1 MRSVKRTKIGYNS
14 KGNISKV
21 STTRVDT
28 FNDKTEE
35 KYEIVTKRQNKG
47 DIVRYTSYFDDSK
60 VNVDYKVNDDGFILD
75 ETRYMISDASATAED
90 IEYSC
95 KAKMIGDNCFIERS
109 FVRSPH
115 YIIEKSYHRSLLDGR
130 LLSSYEIRY
139 TDNDDNKEIV
149 YENCKTNTY
158 SNIKIN
164 KEETHVLLNT
174 SIATDYNIK
183 LNPLYDH
190 PHVCDVIRYE
200 YDNNGNITHFYT
212 KRNTTEVDVF
222 CEYNKKNRMIRKESI
237 IRFYN
242 NYGMELK
249 THHIEYHIK
258 YNKLG
263 HVSMVIG
270 KDYMIDNNTINRLD
284 YTTNTITKVSYVKDP
299 NHTDSILENI
309 DTTITNKTNT
319 TQNVREKKTQS
330 SRFRK
335 DFWSTNQKRFNA
347 RFVNNATSSSIYLDD
362 SFDNYILHRK
372 IVETNSDPA
381 QYDRCIIREG
391 KTDAY
396 SRIVELCETSISTN
410 KDNQIIYKAIEKCN
424 CKYNDYPYITD
435 PEYCDHI
442 NEIIKFDENDPDKIV
457 HTEFNKRTIKKRH
470 NYLGR
475 VTSIVEI
482 NESSSDEE
490 EYDGLYYEHMDLIEE
505 YENFKRPLD

>member
-47 DIVRYTSYFDDSK
+47 DIVRYTSYFDGSK
-60 VNVDYKVNDDGFILD
+60 VNVDYKVNDEGFILD
-75 ETRYMISDASATAED
+75 ETRYMVSDASATAED
-90 IEYSC
+90 IEYNC

-158 SNIKIN
+158 SNIK
-164 KEETHVLLNT
+164 ETHVLNT
-174 SIATDYNIK
+174 SIVNEYNIK

-190 PHVCDVIRYE
+190 THVCDVIRYE

-212 KRNTTEVDVF
+212 KRNTTEADIF

-242 NYGMELK
+242 NDGMELR
-249 THHIEYHIK
+249 TRYIEYRIK

-270 KDYMIDNNTINRLD
+270 KESMIDNNLTSRLD

-299 NHTDSILENI
+299 IHTDSILENI

-319 TQNVREKKTQS
+319 TQNVRVKKKTQ

-335 DFWSTNQKRFNA
+335 DFWSTNQKKFNA
-347 RFVNNATSSSIYLDD
+347 RFVNSATSSSIYLDD

-372 IVETNSDPA
+372 IVETSSDPA
-381 QYDRCIIREG
+381 QCDRSIIREG

-396 SRIVELCETSISTN
+396 SRIVELRETSITTN
-410 KDNQIIYKAIEKCN
+410 KNNQIIYKEIEKCN
-424 CKYNDYPYITD
+424 CKYNDCPYITD
-435 PEYCDHI
+435 PELTVHI
-442 NEIIKFDENDPDKIV
+442 NEIIKFDENDPDKII
-457 HTEFNKRTIKKRH
+457 HKEFNKHTIKKRH

-490 EYDGLYYEHMDLIEE
+490 EYDGLYYDHMNFIED
-505 YENFKRPLD
+505 YENFRRPLD